1 LRVKLLDGKGWG
13 MAPSLEKKQEY
24 KAVAAEEV
32 TGMSSTSGIEMV
44 EERPPLDSEGFP
56 HRRLRG

>member
-1 LRVKLLDGKGWG
+1 MG
-13 MAPSLEKKQEY
+13 
-24 KAVAAEEV
+24 
-32 TGMSSTSGIEMV
+32 STSGIEMV